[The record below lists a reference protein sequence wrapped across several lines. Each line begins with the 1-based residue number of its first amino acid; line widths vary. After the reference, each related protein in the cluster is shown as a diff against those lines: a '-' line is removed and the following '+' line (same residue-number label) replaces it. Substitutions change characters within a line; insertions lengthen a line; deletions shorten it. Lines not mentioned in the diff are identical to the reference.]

1 MGKVTMASKL
11 KLLSF
16 LFINSVLFLTISFNV
31 SSEKDVH
38 EDDIIVGNVIC
49 LLPDVKKGIVKPVI
63 ATEPCNGIGP
73 HTHVI
78 LYTRTKVGNVYAVQ
92 GSPEA
97 LERLEKTT
105 NRKDVKLKGKFSSN
119 QSAWILSDDQ

>member
-31 SSEKDVH
+31 SAEKDVH

-49 LLPDVKKGIVKPVI
+49 LL
-63 ATEPCNGIGP
+63 
-73 HTHVI
+73 
-78 LYTRTKVGNVYAVQ
+78 
-92 GSPEA
+92 
-97 LERLEKTT
+97 
-105 NRKDVKLKGKFSSN
+105 
-119 QSAWILSDDQ
+119 